1 MPLETGSSR
10 EAMSH
15 NIATEVKAGKPQKQ
29 AVAIAYSVAKKD
41 KIDELVEKTDAL
53 ERRMDAIVNDADES
67 YWTYKAAS
75 RTPTVNDL
83 PKGAFKGT
91 QEQFESL
98 SPGMRREIERSA
110 RKTAEK

>member
-41 KIDELVEKTDAL
+41 KIDDLIEKTDAL
-53 ERRMDAIVNDADES
+53 ERRVDALTKKEDPPSKREPEYNEEAVNKAI
-67 YWTYKAAS
+67 AAS
-75 RTPTVNDL
+75 K
-83 PKGAFKGT
+83 PKIGGKEAKLIHGLLKGRH
-91 QEQFESL
+91 
-98 SPGMRREIERSA
+98 G
-110 RKTAEK
+110 